1 MNYHG
6 NYKHYRKGVNLK
18 HTILLFA
25 FFLTIQCSDTD
36 TECNDCGGGLLD
48 GYLYKEVSID
58 DISNLAEINVNVEI
72 GQCIRFKMVESEFSN
87 AEIVDDCCCVQY
99 P

>member
-1 MNYHG
+1 MKRIEKLVPNI
-6 NYKHYRKGVNLK
+6 KISIKLIMV
-18 HTILLFA
+18 
-25 FFLTIQCSDTD
+25 FFFFIGCSTSSSNN

-48 GYLYKEVSID
+48 GYFYKEVSID

-72 GQCIRFKMVESEFSN
+72 GQCIRFKMIESEFSN